1 MSDFIFLIGLI
12 PVGWYIGGKLIKR
25 VCNRF
30 KHDGE
35 YNTLTATIKEGDTD
49 YDKTKRTR
57 NNRTGME
64 D

>member
-30 KHDGE
+30 KHDGDS
-35 YNTLTATIKEGDTD
+35 K
-49 YDKTKRTR
+49 
-57 NNRTGME
+57 
-64 D
+64 